1 MTDELT
7 VQGQRIAV
15 PVAGG
20 ALAVRRLGPA
30 QPLALAIHGITANS
44 QSWVPVSR
52 ALGSAVG
59 LAAVDL
65 RGRGDS
71 SQLPGPFGI
80 ATHVRDM
87 VAVLD
92 ALALP
97 QALVVGHS
105 LGAYI
110 ASALAAAHP
119 DRVSGLVLVDGG
131 LTVPGSE
138 GADPGVF
145 LETFLGPTL
154 ARLRMTFPDREA
166 YRAWWAEHPAIAAG
180 DVAAED
186 LARYADHDLAGTPP
200 QMRSRVNPAVV
211 RPDGA
216 DLFTIPGARVVAGPA
231 TLICAERGMVDDPHP
246 MQPLSIVQA
255 WADADPEHRRAVPVP
270 GVNHYTITLGARG
283 AVAVAQEIRRAV
295 A

>member
-1 MTDELT
+1 VTEAVVQDER
-7 VQGQRIAV
+7 VSV

-44 QSWVPVSR
+44 QAWVPVSR
-52 ALGSAVG
+52 ALDTAVG

-71 SQLPGPFGI
+71 SELPGPFGI
-80 ATHVRDM
+80 DAHVRDM

-97 QALVVGHS
+97 RALVVGHS

-119 DRVSGLVLVDGG
+119 ERVAGLVLVDGG

-138 GADPGVF
+138 GADPEVF

-154 ARLRMTFPDREA
+154 TRLRMTFPDREA
-166 YRAWWAEHPAIAAG
+166 YRAWWARHPAVAAG

-200 QMRSRVNPAVV
+200 QMHSRVNPEVI

-216 DLFTIPGARVVAGPA
+216 DLFATPGARVVAGPA
-231 TLICAERGMVDDPHP
+231 TLLCAERGMVDDPHP
-246 MQPLSIVQA
+246 MQPLSTVQA
-255 WADADPEHRRAVPVP
+255 WTDADPDHRRAVPVA

-283 AVAVAQEIRRAV
+283 AAAVAQEIRRA
-295 A
+295 AA